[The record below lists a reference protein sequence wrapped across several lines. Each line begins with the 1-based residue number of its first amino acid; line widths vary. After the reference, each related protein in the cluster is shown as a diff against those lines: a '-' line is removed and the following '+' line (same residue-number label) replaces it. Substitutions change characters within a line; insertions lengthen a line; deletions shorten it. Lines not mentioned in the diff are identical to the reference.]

1 MRGRGRYANYETFAH
16 SFLVDRQTPLT
27 KISME
32 EKLHLFDLVNFMQI
46 KQNCLL
52 RRKDLKVLLQKW

>member
-1 MRGRGRYANYETFAH
+1 
-16 SFLVDRQTPLT
+16 
-27 KISME
+27 ME